1 MPEPFLRPFA
11 SLSSSRDGWFR
22 RIRENLQQ
30 VLASARIFPSS
41 ANGAPLH
48 LLPSRAPSIA
58 NGSRTISLLAHV
70 LLISGVL
77 FLHFELRQPRA
88 SNAGPEGSLHRP
100 SAFFPLPDPSLFG
113 QPSVGIRSGGGENDP
128 RPARHGDLAPASSR
142 PLLPPRVIVNPVPE
156 LPVPASVFD
165 ANASPLPPLIT
176 NLGLPWMKE
185 DSNSAG
191 PGKDHGFGAGK
202 KGGMGDDEG
211 PGAGQ
216 GDSYNGAYANGVTL
230 PTCLYCP
237 EPQYTDQAR
246 EAKLQGRVTLR
257 VLVGADGRSSQVQI
271 VQRVGLGLDERAVE
285 SVHAWKFIP
294 AHDAARRAVASWV
307 TIEVVFR
314 LI

>member
-1 MPEPFLRPFA
+1 MRDPSLRPFA
-11 SLSSSRDGWFR
+11 SLSSSRDCWSR

-30 VLASARIFPSS
+30 LFASARIFPSS

-48 LLPSRAPSIA
+48 LLPSRPRSLAH
-58 NGSRTISLLAHV
+58 GSRTISLLAH
-70 LLISGVL
+70 LLFISAVL
-77 FLHFELRQPRA
+77 FLHLQSGQPGA
-88 SNAGPEGSLHRP
+88 GHVGPEP
-100 SAFFPLPDPSLFG
+100 SPHGLPTFFPVPDQSLFG
-113 QPSVGIRSGGGENDP
+113 QPSVGISSGGGEKDP
-128 RPARHGDLAPASSR
+128 RPARHGDLAPGSSR
-142 PLLPPRVIVNPVPE
+142 PLLPPRVMVNPAPE

-165 ANASPLPPLIT
+165 ANASPVPPLIT

-191 PGKDHGFGAGK
+191 PGKDHGFGAGR

-216 GDSYNGAYANGVTL
+216 GDSKGVYANRVTL
-230 PTCLYCP
+230 PTCVYCP

-246 EAKLQGRVTLR
+246 EAKLQGKVTLR
-257 VLVGADGRSSQVQI
+257 VLVGADGRASQVQM
-271 VQRVGLGLDERAVE
+271 VQGVGLGLDERAVE
-285 SVHAWKFIP
+285 TVRAWKFVP

-307 TIEVVFR
+307 AIEVVFR

>member
-1 MPEPFLRPFA
+1 MRDPFLRPLA
-11 SLSSSRDGWFR
+11 SLSSSRDCWSR

-30 VLASARIFPSS
+30 VFASARIFPSS

-48 LLPSRAPSIA
+48 LLPSRPHSLA
-58 NGSRTISLLAHV
+58 NGSVSLLVHV
-70 LLISGVL
+70 LFISGML
-77 FLHFELRQPRA
+77 FLHLQLGRPRA
-88 SNAGPEGSLHRP
+88 RNAGPEP
-100 SAFFPLPDPSLFG
+100 SPYGPPTFFPVPDQSLFG
-113 QPSVGIRSGGGENDP
+113 QSSLGIKSGGGENDP
-128 RPARHGDLAPASSR
+128 RPARHGDLAPGSSR
-142 PLLPPRVIVNPVPE
+142 PLLPPRQLVNPVPE

-202 KGGMGDDEG
+202 KGGMGDEEG
-211 PGAGQ
+211 PGAGR
-216 GDSYNGAYANGVTL
+216 GDSYKGPYGNGVTL
-230 PTCLYCP
+230 ATCVYCP

-257 VLVGADGRSSQVQI
+257 VLVGADGRASQVQM

-285 SVHAWKFIP
+285 SVRAWKFVP
-294 AHDAARRAVASWV
+294 AQDAARHAVASWV

>member
-202 KGGMGDDEG
+202 KRGMGDDEG

>member
-1 MPEPFLRPFA
+1 MPEPFFRPC
-11 SLSSSRDGWFR
+11 SSSRDSWFR

-30 VLASARIFPSS
+30 VSASARIFPSS

-48 LLPSRAPSIA
+48 LLPSQPPAVASR
-58 NGSRTISLLAHV
+58 SRTISLLAHV
-70 LLISGVL
+70 LLICGVL
-77 FLHFELRQPRA
+77 FLHAQSGPPRA
-88 SNAGPEGSLHRP
+88 GNPGPKASLDRLRT
-100 SAFFPLPDPSLFG
+100 FFPAPEKSLYAEPSRG
-113 QPSVGIRSGGGENDP
+113 MKSGGGENDP
-128 RPARHGDLAPASSR
+128 RPARHGELAPGSSR
-142 PLLPPRVIVNPVPE
+142 PLLPPRAVVNPVPE
-156 LPVPASVFD
+156 LPVPASVLD

-191 PGKDHGFGAGK
+191 PGKGHGFGAGG
-202 KGGMGDDEG
+202 KGGMGDEEG

-216 GDSYNGAYANGVTL
+216 GDSYSRVYSNGVTL
-230 PTCLYCP
+230 PTCVYCP

-246 EAKLQGRVTLR
+246 EAKLEGRVTLR
-257 VLVGADGRSSQVQI
+257 VLVGADGRAWQVQI

-285 SVHAWKFIP
+285 SVRGWKFSP

>member
-1 MPEPFLRPFA
+1 MPEPFLRPF
-11 SLSSSRDGWFR
+11 SSSRDSWFR

-48 LLPSRAPSIA
+48 LVPSRPPAVASR
-58 NGSRTISLLAHV
+58 SRTISLLAHL
-70 LLISGVL
+70 LLICGVL
-77 FLHFELRQPRA
+77 FLHLQSGPPRGH
-88 SNAGPEGSLHRP
+88 AGPKASLDRLRT
-100 SAFFPLPDPSLFG
+100 FFPPPDPSLFA
-113 QPSVGIRSGGGENDP
+113 QPSLGMKSGGGEKDP
-128 RPARHGDLAPASSR
+128 RPARRGELAPGSSR
-142 PLLPPRVIVNPVPE
+142 PLLPPRAVVNPVPE
-156 LPVPASVFD
+156 LPVPASVFE
-165 ANASPLPPLIT
+165 ANASALPPVIT

-191 PGKDHGFGAGK
+191 PGKGHGFGAGG

-216 GDSYNGAYANGVTL
+216 GDSYNVYSNGVTL
-230 PTCLYCP
+230 PTCVYCP

-246 EAKLQGRVTLR
+246 EAKLAGRVTLR
-257 VLVGADGRSSQVQI
+257 VLVGADGRAWQVQI

-285 SVHAWKFIP
+285 SVRAWKFSP

>member
-88 SNAGPEGSLHRP
+88 SSAGPEGSLHRP

-211 PGAGQ
+211 PAAGQ
-216 GDSYNGAYANGVTL
+216 GDSYNGAYAKGVTL

-285 SVHAWKFIP
+285 SVRAWKFIP

>member
-11 SLSSSRDGWFR
+11 SVSSSRDCWFR
-22 RIRENLQQ
+22 RVRENLQ
-30 VLASARIFPSS
+30 VFASARIFPSS
-41 ANGAPLH
+41 ANGAPLDR
-48 LLPSRAPSIA
+48 LPSQPRSVA

-70 LLISGVL
+70 LLISAVL
-77 FLHFELRQPRA
+77 FLHSQLRQ
-88 SNAGPEGSLHRP
+88 SSTGNAGPEGLLRAP
-100 SAFFPLPDPSLFG
+100 RAFFPPPDRSLFG
-113 QPSVGIRSGGGENDP
+113 QPSLGIKSGGGENDP
-128 RPARHGDLAPASSR
+128 RPARHGDLAPGSSR
-142 PLLPPRVIVNPVPE
+142 PLLPPRSMVNPVPE

-165 ANASPLPPLIT
+165 ANASPLPPVVA

-185 DSNSAG
+185 DSTAG

-202 KGGMGDDEG
+202 KGGMGDHEG

-216 GDSYNGAYANGVTL
+216 ADSYNRAYSVTL
-230 PTCLYCP
+230 PTCRYCP

-246 EAKLQGRVTLR
+246 EAKLAGTVTLR
-257 VLVGADGRSSQVQI
+257 VLVGADGRASQVQI

-285 SVHAWKFIP
+285 AVSSWKFIP
-294 AHDAARRAVASWV
+294 AYDAARRAVASWV

>member
-1 MPEPFLRPFA
+1 MRDPFLRPFA
-11 SLSSSRDGWFR
+11 AVSSSRDSWFR
-22 RIRENLQQ
+22 RICENLQQ
-30 VLASARIFPSS
+30 LLASTRIFPSS
-41 ANGAPLH
+41 ANGAPLD
-48 LLPSRAPSIA
+48 LLPSRPPSVA
-58 NGSRTISLLAHV
+58 NGARTISLLAHV

-77 FLHFELRQPRA
+77 FLHLQLGPQRA
-88 SNAGPEGSLHRP
+88 GNAGKKVSLDGLRTFVPPPDQRVFREP
-100 SAFFPLPDPSLFG
+100 SR
-113 QPSVGIRSGGGENDP
+113 GIKSGGGENDP

-142 PLLPPRVIVNPVPE
+142 PLLPPRAMVNPVPE

-191 PGKDHGFGAGK
+191 PGKGHGFGAGG

-216 GDSYNGAYANGVTL
+216 GESYNDYSNGVTL
-230 PTCLYCP
+230 PTCVYCP
-237 EPQYTDQAR
+237 EPQYTVQAR
-246 EAKLQGRVTLR
+246 EAKLEGRVRLS
-257 VLVGADGRSSQVQI
+257 VMVGADGRALQVRI
-271 VQRVGLGLDERAVE
+271 VQRAGLGLDERAVE
-285 SVHAWKFIP
+285 AVRAWKFIP
-294 AHDAARRAVASWV
+294 AYDAARRAVASWV